1 MPLCFDCF
9 VMKAI
14 RVLAPDGPEAL
25 VFEDVPEPT
34 PKSGEVL
41 VRVETAGVNFIDVY
55 HRTGLYKVAMPVTL
69 GREGAGTVE
78 SVGPDVTGFSP
89 RDRVAWAMVPGSY
102 AEKAVIPADRL
113 VKIPDGV
120 PTRVAAAAM
129 LQGMTAHYLAC
140 STYPL
145 KSGDTCLVHAAAGGV
160 GLLLT
165 QIAKMRGAR
174 VLGTVSTVAKAALSK
189 EAGADETIDYT
200 KQDFEAEV
208 KRLTS
213 GRGVE
218 VVYDS
223 VGKTTFEKSLKSLAR
238 RGMVALFGQSSGS
251 VPPFDPQVLSQ
262 GGSLFL
268 TRPTLADYIVTRE
281 ELLWRAGDVLGW
293 IRDKRLTVRI
303 DREFPLSEAA
313 AAHRALESRATSG
326 KVILVI

>member
-1 MPLCFDCF
+1 
-9 VMKAI
+9 V
-14 RVLAPDGPEAL
+14 R
-25 VFEDVPEPT
+25 
-34 PKSGEVL
+34 
-41 VRVETAGVNFIDVY
+41 VRVEAAGVNFIDVY
-55 HRTGLYKVAMPVTL
+55 HRTGLYKVAMPETL

-78 SVGPDVTGFSP
+78 ALGPDVDDFSP
-89 RDRVAWAMVPGSY
+89 GDRVAWAMVPGSY
-102 AEKAVIPADRL
+102 AEKVLIPAASL

-120 PTRVAAAAM
+120 PVRVAAAAM
-129 LQGMTAHYLAC
+129 LQGMTAHYLGC

-145 KSGDTCLVHAAAGGV
+145 KAGDTCLVHAAAGGV

-174 VLGTVSTVAKAALSK
+174 VLGTVSTAEKAALSK
-189 EAGADETIDYT
+189 KAGADETIDYA

-223 VGKTTFEKSLKSLAR
+223 VGKTTFEKSLGSLAL
-238 RGMVALFGQSSGS
+238 RGMLALFGQSSGP
-251 VPPFDPQVLSQ
+251 VPPLDPQVLSQ
-262 GGSLFL
+262 RGSLYL
-268 TRPTLADYIVTRE
+268 TRPTLGHYIATRK

-303 DREFPLSEAA
+303 DREFPLAEAA
-313 AAHRALESRATSG
+313 AAHRALESRGTSG
-326 KVILVI
+326 KVLLIT